1 MSSNWYAESGTA
13 LILNEKETIEFC
25 KKYLKEICGRDM
37 VKVPDAYTAFDE
49 LKTHALIRSKYK
61 DKQVDLYP
69 IKENDENYFE
79 ISTLTFSGLLYE
91 DEMSGGLFY
100 PFECDERCGED
111 NCFELYGDY
120 YGIFFTDKST
130 LPQEIFKGTY
140 HSMDEIIGEFKEK
153 LEDYLPEDF
162 NWKTHIG
169 FIQYA
174 IYA

>member
-13 LILNEKETIEFC
+13 LILDEKETIEFC
-25 KKYLKEICGRDM
+25 KKYLKEICGRNM
-37 VKVPDAYTAFDE
+37 LKVPDAYTAVEE
-49 LKTHALIRSKYK
+49 LDTRTLIRSMYK
-61 DKQVDLYP
+61 KADP
-69 IKENDENYFE
+69 SSIEENDEKHFQ
-79 ISTLTFSGLLYE
+79 ISLYE
-91 DEMSGGLFY
+91 DDMSGGIFY

-111 NCFELYGDY
+111 DCFELYGDY

-140 HSMDEIIGEFKEK
+140 SSMDEIIDEFKEK

-174 IYA
+174 IYG

>member
-13 LILNEKETIEFC
+13 LILDEKETIEFC
-25 KKYLKEICGRDM
+25 KKYLKEICGRNM
-37 VKVPDAYTAFDE
+37 LKVPDAYTAVEE
-49 LKTHALIRSKYK
+49 LDTRTLIRSKYK
-61 DKQVDLYP
+61 KADP
-69 IKENDENYFE
+69 SSIEENDEKHFQ
-79 ISTLTFSGLLYE
+79 ISLYE
-91 DEMSGGLFY
+91 DEMSGGIFY

-111 NCFELYGDY
+111 DCFELYGDY

-140 HSMDEIIGEFKEK
+140 SSMDEIIDEFKEK

>member
-13 LILNEKETIEFC
+13 LILDEKETIEFC
-25 KKYLKEICGRDM
+25 KKYLKEICGRNM
-37 VKVPDAYTAFDE
+37 VKVLDAYTAVEE
-49 LKTHALIRSKYK
+49 LDTRTLIRSKYK
-61 DKQVDLYP
+61 KADPSSID
-69 IKENDENYFE
+69 ENDEKHFQ
-79 ISTLTFSGLLYE
+79 ISLYE
-91 DEMSGGLFY
+91 DEMSGGIFY

-111 NCFELYGDY
+111 DCFELYGDY

-140 HSMDEIIGEFKEK
+140 HSMDEIIDEFKEK

-162 NWKTHIG
+162 NWKAHIG

>member
-13 LILNEKETIEFC
+13 LILDEKETIEFC
-25 KKYLKEICGRDM
+25 KKYLKEICGRNM
-37 VKVPDAYTAFDE
+37 LKVPDAYTAVEE
-49 LKTHALIRSKYK
+49 LDTRTLIRSKYK
-61 DKQVDLYP
+61 KADP
-69 IKENDENYFE
+69 SSIEENDEKHFQ
-79 ISTLTFSGLLYE
+79 ISLYE
-91 DEMSGGLFY
+91 DDMSGGIFY

-111 NCFELYGDY
+111 DCFELYGDY

-140 HSMDEIIGEFKEK
+140 SSMDEIIDEFKEK

>member
-13 LILNEKETIEFC
+13 LILDEKETIEFC

-37 VKVPDAYTAFDE
+37 LKVPDAYTAVEE
-49 LKTHALIRSKYK
+49 LDTRTLIRSKYK
-61 DKQVDLYP
+61 KADP
-69 IKENDENYFE
+69 SSIEENDEKHFQ
-79 ISTLTFSGLLYE
+79 ISLYE
-91 DEMSGGLFY
+91 DEMSGGIFY

-111 NCFELYGDY
+111 DCFELYGDY

-140 HSMDEIIGEFKEK
+140 SSMDEIIDEFKEK